1 MNPKAMIPLVAG
13 LCIAGLAAKLGFD
26 YVQKARA
33 SSAQTVQLWTV
44 TDDVPR
50 GVAVSEQNLRPLK
63 FPLDCA
69 PKNAVADSKKIVG
82 RVPHTGLAA
91 GVPILDSML
100 LAEGVKAGVYVPP
113 GLRAVAVKVD
123 ESSGVDNHL
132 EPACRVDVVGY
143 FNIRV
148 GGKQET
154 VARTILENV
163 EVAAVGQR
171 LAPEAPDKDMKDGKK
186 SSSASKDKMARAVT
200 LLVKPEQ
207 VPILHLAEKRGD
219 IKLSMRNN
227 DDAEPRTKS
236 DSTREAQVL
245 GQDEPTNGKDGESKP
260 GLLETLAGWFKQK
273 DAPASQPVVEAPKTE
288 PEPAPEPKFLWTM
301 VIFNGNEQRTFGW
314 KPGGQTRPV
323 EISVDGPNIFQDGP
337 QRKSKTKPA
346 DAPGGHTEP
355 PAPEPEESSGDA
367 TDEPKELVG

>member
-33 SSAQTVQLWTV
+33 SSGQTVQLWTV

-50 GVAVSEQNLRPLK
+50 GVAVTEQNLRPLK

-69 PKNAVADSKKIVG
+69 PKNALADAKKIVG

-100 LAEGVKAGVYVPP
+100 LGDGIKAGVYVPP

-143 FNIRV
+143 FNVRS

-186 SSSASKDKMARAVT
+186 SSSSSKDKMARAVT

-227 DDAEPRTKS
+227 DDSQARTKT

-245 GQDEPTNGKDGESKP
+245 GQPEPTEEKDAKP
-260 GLLETLAGWFKQK
+260 GLLDTLAGWFKQK
-273 DAPASQPVVEAPKTE
+273 DAPASQPVVEAPKAE
-288 PEPAPEPKFLWTM
+288 PEPAPEPKFQWTM

-314 KPGGQTRPV
+314 KPDSLTRPV

-337 QRKSKTKPA
+337 KRKSKAKPA

-355 PAPEPEESSGDA
+355 PAPPAESEPNPDDA
-367 TDEPKELVG
+367 GNEPKELVG